1 MPTCVRAIPPGAC
14 AGWARWRARR
24 GRRVSSRVPTFNDPQ
39 RLPIVQEM
47 ILAETREAR
56 QAGFVARANLEMP
69 ANNRVLVFQC
79 SSERP
84 TP

>member
-1 MPTCVRAIPPGAC
+1 MLFVLGSIDIQRHGALLAQQLDERAAIVRLASAMAIGCFGEPPLP
-14 AGWARWRARR
+14 RA
-24 GRRVSSRVPTFNDPQ
+24 VTEVLLSH
-39 RLPIVQEM
+39 
-47 ILAETREAR
+47 
-56 QAGFVARANLEMP
+56 LEMP